1 MADSIVENLSSSVSV
16 QQQQQ
21 QQQPS
26 TSHISVVNL
35 NQILTS
41 DIRVENNNNISSQP
55 SPPPPPIQQQ
65 QSSSSSAAVAVDSD
79 DIIANMINMH
89 KRREEDISEA
99 EEPHNK
105 RQKVEIKNVA
115 PEKLEVRLSGIL
127 CCAVCLDLPK
137 HSIYQVI
144 FIIFTVRRY
153 TLVFCYSYILFISNC
168 AKLKFFNKSKYLKRI
183 HCDAYDLL
191 QLKMI

>member
-16 QQQQQ
+16 QQQ

-89 KRREEDISEA
+89 KRREEDISET

-144 FIIFTVRRY
+144 FIIFTVTRY
-153 TLVFCYSYILFISNC
+153 TLVFCYFLFWLYNLFTSNC
-168 AKLKFFNKSKYLKRI
+168 AKLKFLNKSKYLTHPLRRI
-183 HCDAYDLL
+183 
-191 QLKMI
+191 